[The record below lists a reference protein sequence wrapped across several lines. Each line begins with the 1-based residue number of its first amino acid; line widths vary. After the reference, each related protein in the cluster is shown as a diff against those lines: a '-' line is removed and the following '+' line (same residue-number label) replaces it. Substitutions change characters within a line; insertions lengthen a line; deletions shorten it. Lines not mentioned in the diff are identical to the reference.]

1 MRDDHCSP
9 QLEVDQTQAAA
20 FAPENSG
27 RAHSREE
34 VANGDSNRSMG
45 GNSARLVDATPTSQ
59 TSSEQSATVANATL
73 GGEDGGD
80 TTPVPVTPKS
90 LEMISVNGPSDAQRD
105 GDPGLITTRLDAS
118 DQETPEKE
126 RVQVPNIDFK
136 SAGHVVE
143 KSAVSER
150 RGQGVLGGGRQ
161 TSARIY
167 PVLNDSPTGRRMQEG
182 NPQLTGRVA
191 GALSKRFDIAASG
204 TTGRRRSSAYST
216 LTKTLTLRTL
226 QVSAQSSISA
236 PVDSRQELLDP
247 TRHRIMFLRTQ
258 KSLSDIFVKPTESHW
273 RRRVNEFIFFWI
285 IISIALMAC
294 ETCDGPNFGSSDPGY
309 PLLPTEAVYE
319 ALDTAI
325 TAVFSAEL
333 VGRVILNKFSR
344 RIMRHPL
351 TWIDLLALSPW
362 YIRQIGL
369 SAGWE
374 LQLHGGTGIGHQFS
388 LVRLVRTLRLA
399 HILRHYEQSKI
410 LFQSIKASLPP
421 LAIILFFLFTLVMVL
436 ATALFYAEPCYNVNT
451 CTFTDIFNSA
461 YFIMLTYVL
470 YAMRMDGQQIIL
482 TDACVLFP
490 YSVAT
495 VGYGSQ
501 VPSLKNSGSL
511 FITCIAMILGQI
523 YFSMPVAIVGNNF
536 ERTYES
542 FQMNKKQKLHY
553 FDASLSPFDC
563 LDIHAKVK
571 RLCDIQYHTLNAWR
585 VVHVNIDQSRRVGRA
600 FGQIK
605 VTEDMVVSQ
614 RAHHAKL
621 MDAIERLMDVHTEAC
636 QLIQSF
642 VPHKKKTRRATIEP
656 KSKGLL
662 KDMYSKAKQVIAKAK
677 FPAHRYSAGMDARFL
692 SQSAKGRLWLLL
704 EVPDSSLAATTVNKL
719 MVIFSLMSIML
730 FYLES
735 LPELAA
741 SGVET
746 SVCRKVVN
754 EYCKSSGFSHLDP
767 GCYLRRDNGISDY
780 QTKLNFGCASTSDAI
795 NCYGAGLNFGS
806 LNESA
811 LACDDTFLEIGVSLI
826 CYRQQCRTVATTIID
841 MTSDWI
847 YIEWFFGTVF
857 TAELILRFYISQDR
871 RHFLKDFYIAFDVL
885 AIVPFVV
892 EVLQMMSGGSRPE
905 YAIVAT
911 SPSFLSVI
919 RVLKIMRILKL
930 TRVRAMDLATCCSWS

>member
-9 QLEVDQTQAAA
+9 RLEGDQAQAAA
-20 FAPENSG
+20 FAPVSSG
-27 RAHSREE
+27 RARSREE
-34 VANGDSNRSMG
+34 VANGDRSVDG
-45 GNSARLVDATPTSQ
+45 DSTQLADATPSSQ
-59 TSSEQSATVANATL
+59 TLSEHAATVEK
-73 GGEDGGD
+73 GEGGD
-80 TTPVPVTPKS
+80 AVPVPVTPKS
-90 LEMISVNGPSDAQRD
+90 LEMASMSNPPDAQRD
-105 GDPGLITTRLDAS
+105 GDPALVTTRLDAS
-118 DQETPEKE
+118 DQEPLEKA

-150 RGQGVLGGGRQ
+150 RSQGVLGGGRQ

-167 PVLNDSPTGRRMQEG
+167 PVLNDSPTGRRVQEG
-182 NPQLTGRVA
+182 TPQVTGRVA
-191 GALSKRFDIAASG
+191 GALSKRFDSVAGEA
-204 TTGRRRSSAYST
+204 TGRRKSSAYST

-236 PVDSRQELLDP
+236 TVDSRQELLDP

-285 IISIALMAC
+285 IISIAMMAF
-294 ETCDGPNFGSSDPGY
+294 ETCDGPNLGSSDPGY

-319 ALDTAI
+319 VLDTAI

-333 VGRVILNKFSR
+333 AGRILLNKFSR
-344 RIMRHPL
+344 RIMKHPL

-362 YIRQIGL
+362 YIRQVGL

-410 LFQSIKASLPP
+410 LFQSVKASLPP
-421 LAIILFFLFTLVMVL
+421 LGIILFFLFTLVMVL

-470 YAMRMDGQQIIL
+470 SKMKVDGEQTIVTNDYRL
-482 TDACVLFP
+482 LP
-490 YSVAT
+490 RSVAT

-501 VPSLKNSGSL
+501 VPSLKNGGSL

-523 YFSMPVAIVGNNF
+523 YFSMPVAIIGNNF
-536 ERTYES
+536 DRTYES
-542 FQMNKKQKLHY
+542 FQMNKKQKMHY

-563 LDIHAKVK
+563 LDIHSKVK

-585 VVHVNIDQSRRVGRA
+585 VVQINIDQSRRIGRA
-600 FGQIK
+600 FAQIK

-621 MDAIERLMDVHTEAC
+621 MDAIERLMEVHTEAS

-642 VPHKKKTRRATIEP
+642 VPHKKKMRRATMEP

-677 FPAHRYSAGMDARFL
+677 FPAHRYSAGMDTRLL

-704 EVPDSSLAATTVNKL
+704 EVPDSSLAAMSVNKL
-719 MVIFSLMSIML
+719 MVCFSLMSIML

-746 SVCRKVVN
+746 SACRKVVS

-767 GCYLRRDNGISDY
+767 GCYLRRDNGTSDY
-780 QTKLNFGCASTSDAI
+780 QTKLSFSCASTSDAI

-811 LACDDTFLEIGVSLI
+811 LECHDTFLETGVSLI
-826 CYRQQCRTVATTIID
+826 CYRQQCHGIATTIVD
-841 MTSDWI
+841 MTPYWI

-885 AIVPFVV
+885 AVVPFVV
-892 EVLQMMSGGSRPE
+892 EVLQMMGGGSRPE

-930 TRVRAMDLATCCSWS
+930 TRVCALDLITCCS